1 MTWDSPEINH
11 SVPHSKLL
19 STEKILLNMLKF
31 CTFFTVFYCMKCS
44 KSPWYN
50 EIAVREAFLLMMMNN
65 VIKMQEM
72 NSVPA
77 SKTVSS
83 ISLRNN
89 KEKA

>member
-1 MTWDSPEINH
+1 
-11 SVPHSKLL
+11 
-19 STEKILLNMLKF
+19 
-31 CTFFTVFYCMKCS
+31 MKYS

-72 NSVPA
+72 NFVPA
-77 SKTVSS
+77 SKTVNS

-89 KEKA
+89 KKEKV

>member
-1 MTWDSPEINH
+1 
-11 SVPHSKLL
+11 
-19 STEKILLNMLKF
+19 MLKF
-31 CTFFTVFYCMKCS
+31 CTFFTVFYCMKYS

-72 NSVPA
+72 NFVPA

-89 KEKA
+89 KKEKV

>member
-1 MTWDSPEINH
+1 
-11 SVPHSKLL
+11 
-19 STEKILLNMLKF
+19 
-31 CTFFTVFYCMKCS
+31 MKCS

-89 KEKA
+89 KEKV